1 MQFYCE
7 PYFSSIERWRH
18 GDHLLLANRIGTI
31 DTAEK
36 IFQEYSQNGET
47 FEFDLVYDHPEVPL
61 LDEVIPTPGKTF
73 SFGGD
78 QTSFAAA
85 RSLVPEKIFNRC
97 GLFFQNMLLK
107 PMSGNSDAYLESAN
121 NETRKTII
129 AAIEK
134 LFRLPEN
141 AGKCRFVFRN
151 LSENGGQGK
160 FRNYP
165 ASALS
170 EAAKSFIEYLLEQTK
185 LEEPNKKRK
194 QPASAMG
201 GSSNKPTQSN
211 PNKKPRLSKPKKAA
225 NDDEEAELESLNG
238 QETAEDG
245 DGEPLEE
252 VDNWVTTHPSVGNE
266 VAAHFPVADET
277 TGKMKKAL
285 FKGKVTQYAPASSAR
300 AKDQLYHVEWE
311 DGDQQDYD
319 EKEYQKALALF
330 KENYS
335 FVRSDH
341 PSIGRKVAAYFDVPM
356 SGTKGKKA
364 TTVKQLYQGKV
375 TGFCPAANNG
385 QDSEDEDLY
394 HITWQDGDEEDYDPK
409 DLELGE
415 ALYKENFEKVED
427 LTGEDEGEGD
437 KEKTKKAVEEKP
449 EEVTMEID
457 EEVEK
462 EIQSI
467 LDDERNEQQQKE
479 KEQQQKKDHHHHHS
493 HHGHPMPPVSLEEEM
508 KSIEVPVHHTSVT
521 TEEEEE
527 EEEEEGK
534 PTEEQQPPAAE
545 SPKKSTRNSSSSQ
558 MKSPAATEEKKDT
571 KKKSNTKLKEEVNE
585 EEEVKDAKS
594 KITTTKKEKS
604 TPSSSSSASKKK
616 QKQPEPE
623 PEEEE
628 EGDDWTT
635 DHPAVGGRVAS
646 YFPVPGKKK
655 GKKQLFAGEITRYGP
670 ETKQGA
676 NDQLYHV
683 IWEDGDEEDYEEKEY
698 QEAKKRYDEDYESD
712 KKKNQGGGEDANEK
726 SPTKKQQK
734 NSKKNSNNS
743 EKKSSED
750 DQEVEILTVHQSK
763 EEQQEQQE
771 EQEEEE
777 PVHSTTAD
785 DNVHTND
792 HENHHHHHNNNNNKL
807 HEATLE
813 NLETVP
819 IGFNEMEENPMK
831 ATGEQEEEKHSNHKH
846 DNQNHNH
853 TQSHS
858 GNNNTQHNISL
869 IDTLPFGADE
879 GMVDEST
886 HNLNH
891 SNSQVS
897 QLQE

>member
-1 MQFYCE
+1 MAPTWIPLCKCMQLYCE

-73 SFGGD
+73 NFGGD

-134 LFRLPEN
+134 LFRLSES

-151 LSENGGQGK
+151 LSENGGQSK

-194 QPASAMG
+194 QPAAVG
-201 GSSNKPTQSN
+201 GNSYKPNQSN
-211 PNKKPRLSKPKKAA
+211 PNKKPRLSKPKKAV
-225 NDDEEAELESLNG
+225 NDDEDAELESLNG
-238 QETAEDG
+238 QETAGDD

-252 VDNWVTTHPSVGNE
+252 VDNWVTTHPSVGNQ
-266 VAAHFPVADET
+266 VAAHFTVADET

-285 FKGKVTQYAPASSAR
+285 FKGTVTQYAPPSSAR

-311 DGDQQDYD
+311 DGDEEDYE
-319 EKEYQKALALF
+319 EKDYQKALALF

-375 TGFCPAANNG
+375 TGFCPATNNNGG

-427 LTGEDEGEGD
+427 LTGEDED
-437 KEKTKKAVEEKP
+437 DHKEKTKKAVEEKP

-467 LDDERNEQQQKE
+467 LDDERHEQQQKE
-479 KEQQQKKDHHHHHS
+479 KEQHH

-508 KSIEVPVHHTSVT
+508 KSIEVPPHHTTPQEV
-521 TEEEEE
+521 
-527 EEEEEGK
+527 
-534 PTEEQQPPAAE
+534 EEQQPAATVE

-558 MKSPAATEEKKDT
+558 MKSPAIPEEKKDT
-571 KKKSNTKLKEEVNE
+571 KKKSNHAKVAVKEEEANE
-585 EEEVKDAKS
+585 VEEVKEVKS
-594 KITTTKKEKS
+594 KNTTTKKEKS
-604 TPSSSSSASKKK
+604 APSSGSKKK
-616 QKQPEPE
+616 QKQEPE
-623 PEEEE
+623 PQEQEEEE
-628 EGDDWTT
+628 SDDWTT
-635 DHPAVGGRVAS
+635 DHPSVGGRVAS

-670 ETKQGA
+670 ETKKGA

-683 IWEDGDEEDYEEKEY
+683 VWEDGDEEDYEEKEY

-712 KKKNQGGGEDANEK
+712 KKKNQGGEDVNTSTEK
-726 SPTKKQQK
+726 SPTKKPQK
-734 NSKKNSNNS
+734 TTAASKNNSSS

-750 DQEVEILTVHQSK
+750 DQEVEILTVHQPK
-763 EEQQEQQE
+763 EDKEQQE
-771 EQEEEE
+771 EQEEQKEEE
-777 PVHSTTAD
+777 PVHSSTAH
-785 DNVHTND
+785 NNID
-792 HENHHHHHNNNNNKL
+792 HENHHHHHQHHNSNNKH
-807 HEATLE
+807 HEANLE

-831 ATGEQEEEKHSNHKH
+831 AVEEQEEDNLKNTHKH
-846 DNQNHNH
+846 DSHGHSH
-853 TQSHS
+853 TQ
-858 GNNNTQHNISL
+858 NNTQHNISL

-879 GMVDEST
+879 GLVDDST
-886 HNLNH
+886 NNLI

-897 QLQE
+897 QLQD